1 MMYSFYVERDSFL
14 HRLDPR
20 VKIVGSGVG
29 IAAMLLFN
37 DPAVLMGLFFL
48 VLFGGRFLGR
58 TGIKEQLRLLKP
70 IFPIFIITVILW
82 PMIYTPRLRGL
93 LFGVSFG
100 FRLLTFALVTFLLL
114 MTTQQRD
121 LILGFVRLGLPYEFG
136 LTVSIALRYIPTLYL
151 LATNIMDAQKSRGWE
166 MEKGNMVTRIRK
178 TTVVLIPLLI
188 SSLKTAHEL
197 SIALE
202 SRALG
207 ASRKRTF
214 LHDIRMERLD
224 YAAMATVL
232 LLLAAAL
239 YIRYGLGMGHIIIHG

>member
-1 MMYSFYVERDSFL
+1 MMYSFYVERDSLL

-20 VKIVGSGVG
+20 VKIVGSGAG

-48 VLFGGRFLGR
+48 ILFGGRFLGR
-58 TGIKEQLRLLKP
+58 TGIKEQLKLLKP
-70 IFPIFIITVILW
+70 IFPISMITVILW
-82 PMIYTPRLRGL
+82 PIIYTPRLRGL
-93 LFGVSFG
+93 LFGISFG

-166 MEKGNMVTRIRK
+166 MEKGNMITRIRK

-207 ASRKRTF
+207 ASKKRTF
-214 LHDIRMERLD
+214 LHDIRMERRD